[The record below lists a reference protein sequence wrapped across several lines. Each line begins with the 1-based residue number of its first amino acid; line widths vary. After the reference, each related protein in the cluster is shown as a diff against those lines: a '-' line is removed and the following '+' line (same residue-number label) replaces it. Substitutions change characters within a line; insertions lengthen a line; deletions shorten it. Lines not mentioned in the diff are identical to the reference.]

1 MRERHRIKGVGEGED
16 KGWRKEGVE
25 RNVKKGYHHKVK
37 RENSKKEV
45 ITLGSSNS
53 RRSI

>member
-1 MRERHRIKGVGEGED
+1 MRERHRIKGVGGEED
-16 KGWRKEGVE
+16 KGWRKGGVE

-37 RENSKKEV
+37 RGNSRKEV
-45 ITLGSSNS
+45 ETSGSSNS